1 MNKTHKFQQN
11 QKSNNMK
18 IDTFY
23 FIRLKPKLWQF
34 LKTLKFLVKK
44 NRTYARKRLA
54 VEDGKWNGM
63 EFSHFPHFKV
73 GSGMEN
79 IALIFLSIYQV

>member
-11 QKSNNMK
+11 QKRNNMK

-23 FIRLKPKLWQF
+23 FFRLKPRIGQF
-34 LKTLKFLVKK
+34 LKTPKFLVKK
-44 NRTYARKRLA
+44 NRTYARQRSA

-63 EFSHFPHFKV
+63 EWN
-73 GSGMEN
+73 GMEWN
-79 IALIFLSIYQV
+79 SRIFHTLKWKVEWKI